1 MSASAPAGMPTRN
14 TGSSVAVCTSATSVG
29 DAERSPISHAAPTFC
44 IIEPMFEAI
53 CAMNRARK
61 TGWRSGAHA
70 DVRGRGPDEAA
81 SSLVTVTNPHGSRP
95 PRPGPTARR
104 RARRPYGSPA
114 PVIGLVGPTV
124 LLAPVSGQ
132 AGGAVDEVTELGRR
146 VPDDHR
152 GLDRARR
159 GRPTQPVQRGQL
171 AEVLARPVAGDHL
184 VRPVDPLAAD
194 LHRAGL
200 DDVHEIT
207 RVALAEEHLTRV
219 ERALDAGS
227 LAGGDAGRQLD
238 DAVGHRQQALVVGG
252 DDDDAA
258 RAGQR
263 PQEPQDALDLHVV
276 QVSGGLVG
284 QHEGRVGG
292 ERTGDGDALL
302 LPARQPARAVVQPVA
317 QVDLGH
323 EHPRPLERAAPRHP
337 GDEERRGDVLD
348 RRQAG
353 HQVEGLEDDPDR
365 RPPVRRRA
373 RRRAT
378 R

>member
-1 MSASAPAGMPTRN
+1 M
-14 TGSSVAVCTSATSVG
+14 
-29 DAERSPISHAAPTFC
+29 
-44 IIEPMFEAI
+44 
-53 CAMNRARK
+53 
-61 TGWRSGAHA
+61 
-70 DVRGRGPDEAA
+70 
-81 SSLVTVTNPHGSRP
+81 
-95 PRPGPTARR
+95 
-104 RARRPYGSPA
+104 
-114 PVIGLVGPTV
+114 
-124 LLAPVSGQ
+124 
-132 AGGAVDEVTELGRR
+132 DEVTELGRR
-146 VPDDHR
+146 VPDDHGR
-152 GLDRARR
+152 LDRARR
-159 GRPTQPVQRGQL
+159 GRSAQPVQRGQL

-184 VRPVDPLAAD
+184 VRAIDPLAAD

-227 LAGGDAGRQLD
+227 LAGGDARRQLD
-238 DAVGHRQQALVVGG
+238 DAVGHREQALVVGG

-323 EHPRPLERAAPRHP
+323 EPPRALERAGAATS
-337 GDEERRGDVLD
+337 RR
-348 RRQAG
+348 
-353 HQVEGLEDDPDR
+353 
-365 RPPVRRRA
+365 
-373 RRRAT
+373 
-378 R
+378 